1 MNLMMKKLIRCAVL
15 VASSVLGIGSLS
27 AETVAWYHFNEGAN
41 GYTPTGYPAIVTNA
55 AAPGTLT
62 GRPYRQTGCMSF
74 GGAAGANLPT
84 YTNAFP
90 SNLTWYDP
98 VTGERAADGKGM
110 FFSTAGGDGS
120 GNGSAVLVTDD
131 NALHCE
137 RITVECMMKVALG
150 ANKTALASWTHLLTM
165 RNADQA
171 STPNQTKNIKAWGM
185 IVNASGNLVVQAQV
199 PLSDGSAADT
209 SLSMTDIYASGVNLA
224 DGNWHHVAITY
235 DQTTMRVYID
245 YALRASREWTHGLT
259 YGTASKNRLCIGT
272 FDATTY
278 GRWQGFIDEVRI
290 SNEALQPDQF
300 LRIVDTTA
308 FSATD
313 ADTVLYLPFNSP
325 DFTPFNSATSAVSSK
340 VDMRLSTD
348 AKGAYPRLDTDASAV
363 VSNELH
369 SGIFATN
376 TIINEGC
383 WTYTNNLANPGYAR
397 YILVDDFSKNNN
409 THLITSGDF
418 TAEFFLKVPTT
429 PTSSSRILVE
439 NTGAKGAGNIQLTI
453 GANYLYCT
461 LYSQE
466 EIDKYEA
473 GTVSS
478 MTATDFYTPVSNVV
492 GGDWHHVALV
502 VDKTNRRAAFYLDGK
517 SLRIVENFVL
527 ASGIS
532 TASNNDYRFLKI
544 GEGWGGNSANA
555 LHGLSIDEFRITRRA
570 LAPQEFLT
578 RGVAVDAT
586 AREALENGTTRAWIG
601 FEGDLSVGP
610 NGSSIVGSATTS
622 TVSMVYSQDVPG
634 VRRGKVVDGN
644 GTVLR
649 ESNMSSMHFSGAFGS
664 GDASPDTGSQR
675 LFFERNI
682 LLERDMKSMTVEFF
696 MKGTKNEAKD
706 WSTIIRM
713 YGNDTGSDSSPFRRL
728 WSLGYKD
735 AAGHI
740 YVIKDINGASQ
751 TSFYPDDTV
760 SLADDKWHHIAIT
773 FEPDGTGKTLCNI
786 YKDYE
791 PFGSQHTFNGELEC
805 DDYGASSFAI
815 GSRYNGYIDE
825 VRVSKG
831 VLSVDQMLHVHQGGT
846 MIVVR

>member
-1 MNLMMKKLIRCAVL
+1 MKHLKMQFLIAIAAV
-15 VASSVLGIGSLS
+15 AAGMFSLQ
-27 AETVAWYHFNEGAN
+27 ARTVAWYHFNEGEN
-41 GYTPTGYPAIVTNA
+41 GYAPTGYPAIVTNA

-62 GRPYRQTGCMSF
+62 GYPYRQTGCMSF

-84 YTNAFP
+84 YTNAF
-90 SNLTWYDP
+90 SSSMTWYDP
-98 VTGERAADGKGM
+98 VTGERATDGKGM
-110 FFSTAGGDGS
+110 YFSTAGGDGS
-120 GNGSAVLVTDD
+120 GNGSAVLVTD
-131 NALHCE
+131 NAALHCE

-171 STPNQTKNIKAWGM
+171 STPSNTKNIKAWGM

-209 SLSMTDIYASGVNLA
+209 SLSMTDIYTSGVNLA

-245 YALRASREWTHGLT
+245 YALRASREWGHGLT

-290 SNEALQPDQF
+290 SDEALPPEQF
-300 LRIVDTTA
+300 LRIVDVAAYT
-308 FSATD
+308 ATD
-313 ADTVLYLPFNSP
+313 ADTVLYLPFNST
-325 DFTPFNSATSAVSSK
+325 DFTPFNSATSAVASM

-348 AKGAYPRLDTDASAV
+348 SKGVYPRFDAGVSAV

-369 SGIFATN
+369 SGIFAAN
-376 TIINEGC
+376 TIMNEGC
-383 WTYTNNLANPGYAR
+383 WTYTNNPAYPEYAR
-397 YILVDDFSKNNN
+397 YIIIDDFSKNNN

-429 PTSSSRILVE
+429 PTSTSRVLVE
-439 NTGAKGAGNIQLTI
+439 NTGAKGAGNIQLTVT
-453 GANYLYCT
+453 ANYLYCT

-473 GTVSS
+473 GTVSA

-502 VDKTNRRAAFYLDGK
+502 VDKTNRRAALYLDGK
-517 SLRIVENFVL
+517 SVRIVENFVL
-527 ASGIS
+527 ASGVS
-532 TASNNDYRFLKI
+532 THSNNDYRFLKI
-544 GEGWGGNSANA
+544 GEGWGGSSATA
-555 LHGLSIDEFRITRRA
+555 IHGLSIDEFRITRRA
-570 LAPQEFLT
+570 LVPQEFLT
-578 RGVAVDAT
+578 KGVASDAS
-586 AREALENGTTRAWIG
+586 AREELENGTTRAWIA
-601 FEGDLSVGP
+601 FEGDLNVGP
-610 NGSSIVGSATTS
+610 NGSGVVGSSTAT
-622 TVSMVYSQDVPG
+622 TVSMTYSSDVPG
-634 VRRGKVVDGN
+634 VPGGKLLDGN
-644 GTVLR
+644 NNVIR
-649 ESNMSSMHFSGAFGS
+649 EANLSSMCFSGAYGS
-664 GDASPDTGSQR
+664 GDTSPDTASQR
-675 LFFERNI
+675 LFFGRNV

-696 MKGTKNEAKD
+696 MKGTRNAAKG
-706 WSTIIRM
+706 WATILRM

-740 YVIKDINGASQ
+740 YVIKDINDASQ
-751 TSFYPDDTV
+751 TSFYPDDNV
-760 SLADDKWHHIAIT
+760 SLADGRWHHIAIT
-773 FEPDGTGKTLCNI
+773 FAPDGTGKTLCNV
-786 YKDYE
+786 YKDYK
-791 PFGSQHTFNGELEC
+791 PLGSQHTFNGEMEC
-805 DDYGASSFAI
+805 DDYGASSMAI

-831 VLSVDQMLHVHQGGT
+831 VLSVDQMLHVEKRGYS
-846 MIVVR
+846 ILIR